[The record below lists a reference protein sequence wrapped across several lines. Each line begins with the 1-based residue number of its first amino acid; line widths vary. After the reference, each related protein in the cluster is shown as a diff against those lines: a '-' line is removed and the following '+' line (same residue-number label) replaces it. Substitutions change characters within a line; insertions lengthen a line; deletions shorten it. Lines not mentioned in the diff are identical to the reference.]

1 MGFFY
6 ISYLDED
13 IACIGICYH
22 NKKKCYE
29 EDQCADHEKGYPL
42 DVIAGK
48 YVKVQKHFPKL
59 YM

>member
-1 MGFFY
+1 MGFFF

-42 DVIAGK
+42 DVIAGNT
-48 YVKVQKHFPKL
+48 
-59 YM
+59 